1 MDNTWLT
8 IRFLEW
14 VGLATDVVP
23 PSAHLRGRAGGGQL
37 RVRGSDGVPAE

>member
-8 IRFLEW
+8 IRFLAW

-23 PSAHLRGRAGGGQL
+23 PSAHLKGRPANSRL
-37 RVRGSDGVPAE
+37 VTRGSNGVPVD